1 MKKKIIITVSVVAL
15 LIMGTIFAFAAQRPF
30 GMRHFGSRGFGGNP
44 EKFIEHAVSRAALM
58 LDLTSEQQTKIKAIL
73 AAEKPIVQPL
83 VMQLRANRQELQQTT
98 DNGQFNE
105 AQVQAIAAKQ
115 GQTLAQLIVEKERVQ
130 AQIYA
135 VLTPAQRTKAEK
147 LRDQF
152 MERVQEHFIK

>member
-15 LIMGTIFAFAAQRPF
+15 LITGTLFAFAAQRPF
-30 GMRHFGSRGFGGNP
+30 GLRHFGGGGFAGNP
-44 EKFIEHAVSRAALM
+44 EKFIEQALHRAAIV
-58 LDLTSEQQTKIKAIL
+58 LDLTSEQQTQIKTIL
-73 AAEKPIVQPL
+73 AAEKPVVQPL
-83 VMQLRANRQELQQTT
+83 VMQFRSNRQELQQTT

-135 VLTPAQRTKAEK
+135 VLTPAQRAKAEK
-147 LRDQF
+147 LREQLL
-152 MERVQEHFIK
+152 ERVQEHFIK